1 MKKHLLSIFFLLAA
15 MWLNVTAQP
24 VTLKSPDGQ
33 MQLNFELRSGV
44 PYYSLDRAGQ
54 PVVLPS
60 KMGFTLEWR
69 DDLAHAF
76 ILKDQ
81 QYSTFDE
88 TWEPVWGEEAHIRNH
103 YNELL
108 VTLEQPIGSVES
120 MDGSTQTKATVMQ
133 IRFRLYNDGL
143 GFRYEFPDR
152 IENGKL
158 KTENSQFNALVYFW
172 IKEELTEFAMTG
184 DHTAWWIPGD
194 YDTQEYPYHES
205 KLSEIRGLYE
215 DAHKGCGWP
224 WKNFSPTGVQTALQM
239 KTADGLYINIHEAAV
254 LDYPTTNLDL
264 DDQKF
269 VFSTH
274 LSPDATGYKGRLQTP
289 CHTPWR
295 TVMVCEKATD
305 VLASRL
311 ILNLNDPCVL
321 EDVSWIHPVKY
332 MGVWWEMISDKSCW
346 SYTNDF
352 PSVKLGITDY
362 EHSTPHGRHAANNE
376 NVRRY
381 IDFAAAHG
389 FDALLIEGWNIGWED
404 WYGKEKDYVFDFLTP
419 YPDFDLPAL
428 NRYAHEKGIRLIMHH
443 ESSSS
448 TINYEHWL
456 EQAYTLMNQYGY
468 DAVKSGYVG
477 KILPHGEGHYSQP
490 LINHYHYCIT
500 EAAKHHIMV
509 NAHEAVRPTGLCRT
523 WPNMIGNESAMG
535 TEFRGRIRPGHT
547 TILPFTRLQ
556 GGPMDYTPGI
566 FETDMEKNASWNKGD
581 LMRHTI
587 CNQLGLYVTFYSP
600 LQMAADFP
608 EHYEPHMDAF
618 QFIKDVAVDW
628 DTTLYLEA
636 EPGAYIV
643 TARHPKLSTLNKA
656 AEGVGDLPDG
666 KKGVISGATRF
677 VYDIPESVET
687 LRATSLQNPHDVW
700 YIGGIT
706 DENAREVT
714 VKLDFL
720 KPGVTY
726 EATIYADAK
735 DACGLVN
742 FTTPDQST
750 QPAALSAPA
759 YNPKA
764 YTITKKNVTA
774 KSVLKLR
781 MAPCGGFAVSLRE
794 KK

>member
-1 MKKHLLSIFFLLAA
+1 MKKIAVFVLCMITCFLSKTFAEPI
-15 MWLNVTAQP
+15 
-24 VTLKSPDGQ
+24 TLQSPDK
-33 MQLNFELRSGV
+33 QLQLKFELRDGI
-44 PYYSLDRAGQ
+44 PYYSLDRAGK

-76 ILKDQ
+76 VLKDKAF
-81 QYSTFDE
+81 SSFDE
-88 TWEPVWGEEAHIRNH
+88 TWEPVWGEEAQIRNH

-108 VTLEQPIGSVES
+108 VTLEQPVGSVES
-120 MDGSTQTKATVMQ
+120 ADGSTKKKATVMQ
-133 IRFRLYNDGL
+133 IRFRLYDDGL
-143 GFRYEFPDR
+143 GFRYEFPM
-152 IENGKL
+152 E
-158 KTENSQFNALVYFW
+158 NALVYFW
-172 IKEELTEFAMTG
+172 VKEELTEFAMTG

-194 YDTQEYPYHES
+194 YDTQEYNFTES

-264 DDQKF
+264 DDKNF
-269 VFSTH
+269 VFRTW
-274 LSPDATGYKGRLQTP
+274 LCPDATGYKGRLQAP

-295 TVMVCEKATD
+295 SVMVCTKATD

-321 EDVSWIHPVKY
+321 DDVSWIHPVKY
-332 MGVWWEMISDKSCW
+332 MGVWWEMISDKNCW

-352 PSVKLGITDY
+352 PSVKLGETDY
-362 EHSTPHGRHAANNE
+362 SKSTPHGRHAANNE

-381 IDFAAAHG
+381 IDFAAANG

-404 WYGKEKDYVFDFLTP
+404 WYGKEKDFVFDFLTP

-428 NRYAHEKGIRLIMHH
+428 NKYAHGKGIRLIMHH

-448 TINYEHWL
+448 TINYERWL
-456 EQAYTLMNQYGY
+456 EKAYTLMNEYGY

-535 TEFRGRIRPGHT
+535 TEFRGRIKPGHT

-566 FETDMEKNASWNKGD
+566 FETDMSKNAEWNKE

-600 LQMAADFP
+600 LQMASDFP
-608 EHYEPHMDAF
+608 EHYEPFMDAF

-628 DTTLYLEA
+628 EKSLYLEA

-643 TARHPKLSTLNKA
+643 TARKPKISTLNKA
-656 AEGVGDLPDG
+656 AEGVATLPDG
-666 KKGVISGATRF
+666 KKDMLSNAARF
-677 VYDIPESVET
+677 VYALPEN
-687 LRATSLQNPHDVW
+687 ATAADLKNATPHDVW
-700 YIGGIT
+700 YVGGIT
-706 DENAREVT
+706 DENAREIS

-726 EATIYADAK
+726 DAVIYTDAK
-735 DACGLVN
+735 DADGI
-742 FTTPDQST
+742 PGDS
-750 QPAALSAPA
+750 
-759 YNPKA
+759 YNPQA
-764 YTITKKNVTA
+764 YTITKQKVTS
-774 KSVLKLR
+774 KSVLKVK
-781 MAPCGGFAVSLRE
+781 MARCGGFAISLRS
-794 KK
+794 K